1 MGELEQDGE
10 YEEDRDEDG
19 QDDVHGGEGVEEEEE
34 EQEEDGDVGA
44 SPSFR
49 VQETC
54 RVPCPIYPGPSP
66 SHLRTSIPT
75 SHGQVRTCSR
85 GPSKV

>member
-34 EQEEDGDVGA
+34 QEEDGDVGA

-54 RVPCPIYPGPSP
+54 RVPCPSLPWSD
-66 SHLRTSIPT
+66 S
-75 SHGQVRTCSR
+75 
-85 GPSKV
+85 

>member
-10 YEEDRDEDG
+10 YEEGRDEDG

-54 RVPCPIYPGPSP
+54 RVPCPSLPWPDS
-66 SHLRTSIPT
+66 
-75 SHGQVRTCSR
+75 
-85 GPSKV
+85 

>member
-19 QDDVHGGEGVEEEEE
+19 QDDVHGGEWVEEEE
-34 EQEEDGDVGA
+34 EQEEDGDHVR

-49 VQETC
+49 VQETPL
-54 RVPCPIYPGPSP
+54 VPC
-66 SHLRTSIPT
+66 TSLPW
-75 SHGQVRTCSR
+75 
-85 GPSKV
+85 PDSKPAPDLDFDFPRAG